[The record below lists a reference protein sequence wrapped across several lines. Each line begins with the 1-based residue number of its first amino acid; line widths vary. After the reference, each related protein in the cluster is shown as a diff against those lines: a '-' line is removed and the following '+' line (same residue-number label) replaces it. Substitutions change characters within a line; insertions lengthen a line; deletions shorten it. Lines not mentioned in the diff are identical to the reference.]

1 MSQSAVEQ
9 IIGRA
14 VIDAEF
20 REKLIADARAAC
32 AGYDL
37 TDEELEALERLDA
50 ESLQSFAG
58 KLDPRLTKS
67 AGRGFF

>member
-1 MSQSAVEQ
+1 MSQAAVEQ

-14 VIDAEF
+14 VVDPVF
-20 REKLIADARAAC
+20 REQLIADARTAC

-37 TDEELEALERLDA
+37 TDEELEALEKLDA
-50 ESLQSFAG
+50 ESLQAFAG

>member
-1 MSQSAVEQ
+1 MSQAAVEQ

-14 VIDAEF
+14 VVDPAF
-20 REKLIADARAAC
+20 REQLIADARTAC

-37 TDEELEALERLDA
+37 TDEELEALEKLDV
-50 ESLQSFAG
+50 ESLQTFAG

>member
-1 MSQSAVEQ
+1 MSQAAVEQ

-14 VIDAEF
+14 VVDPAF
-20 REKLIADARAAC
+20 REQLIADARTAC
-32 AGYDL
+32 ADYDL
-37 TDEELEALERLDA
+37 TEEELEALEKLDT
-50 ESLQSFAG
+50 ESLQAFAG

>member
-37 TDEELEALERLDA
+37 TDEELEALEHLDA